1 MKSHFSLFAV
11 FLFLVACGQDAER
24 VQAEIDEQEKKIVN
38 AKTIVQLEQ
47 KRLVELQDSLEI
59 NIRQN
64 IALNMDT
71 TTAAAIEKERL
82 ALQETLVETAK
93 RNLDSQQGISGP
105 PEKAHASPEMTPF
118 NPRIDQSA
126 AQGYGPAR
134 RKSPICRSQAAEEP
148 YDPKTLTGGARSD
161 GTASRATTG
170 DPDER

>member
-11 FLFLVACGQDAER
+11 FLFLVACGQGAER

-71 TTAAAIEKERL
+71 TSATSIEKERL
-82 ALQETLVETAK
+82 KLQETIVETAK
-93 RNLDSQQGISGP
+93 RNLDSQQ
-105 PEKAHASPEMTPF
+105 EFLALLKKRM
-118 NPRIDQSA
+118 
-126 AQGYGPAR
+126 
-134 RKSPICRSQAAEEP
+134 QA
-148 YDPKTLTGGARSD
+148 LR
-161 GTASRATTG
+161 
-170 DPDER
+170 